1 MEAPPDAYHLNV
13 FGFELGWI
21 AFTWPFFQAVIE
33 IILIDLVLAG
43 DNAVVIAL
51 AVRNLPGKQ
60 RKWGI
65 ILGAGAAVVLRVI
78 CTAVVSQM
86 LKIPLL
92 KFAGGIAIFW
102 IAVKLLTQGHEE
114 EHVDSASKL
123 TEAIKLIVIAD
134 FVMSLD
140 NMLAVGG
147 ASKGNLF
154 LLMFG
159 LIVSI
164 PFVVGTSA
172 LLSML
177 MDKYPIIV
185 WIGAG
190 GSRQGFGRVDHHGPV
205 GGRHHEGRRV
215 ASGAHLERPFRRP
228 ADSPLV
234 HLGREYRLHHRRSGH
249 RQNDPGQESGPIRPG
264 DECGPGGAGKQGK
277 ALNHKATFL
286 PDPGAKG
293 NFPRGKFPFR
303 PYFLFPA
310 YFHII
315 SVCIP
320 TMPLGGH

>member
-1 MEAPPDAYHLNV
+1 M
-13 FGFELGWI
+13 
-21 AFTWPFFQAVIE
+21 
-33 IILIDLVLAG
+33 
-43 DNAVVIAL
+43 
-51 AVRNLPGKQ
+51 
-60 RKWGI
+60 
-65 ILGAGAAVVLRVI
+65 LRVI

-114 EHVDSASKL
+114 EHVESANKL

-164 PFVVGTSA
+164 PFVVGTSS
-172 LLSML
+172 LLAML

-190 GSRQGFGRVDHHGPV
+190 VLGKVSGELITTDPWV
-205 GGRHHEGRRV
+205 GGTFKEGV
-215 ASGAHLERPFRRP
+215 WHAGFLSNTLFGGQPTPHWFIWAVNIVFII
-228 ADSPLV
+228 AV
-234 HLGREYRLHHRRSGH
+234 LGIGKML
-249 RQNDPGQESGPIRPG
+249 QN
-264 DECGPGGAGKQGK
+264 K
-277 ALNHKATFL
+277 HKAQAATVTNAVL
-286 PDPGAKG
+286 AEQDSKTPE
-293 NFPRGKFPFR
+293 R
-303 PYFLFPA
+303 
-310 YFHII
+310 
-315 SVCIP
+315 
-320 TMPLGGH
+320 